1 MQDRITTNDTFISS
15 GCDSNLSSGG
25 IDETHDNKFT
35 NISPVSTKGIFF
47 ILKAK
52 RNNKWFILKGIN
64 ESYKNISIYETI
76 LQREFE
82 IGNQISHNNITN
94 TLFID
99 TLDDYGKVIVMEY
112 IDGCT
117 LHDFLKKPH
126 NKTDKNKIVKEL
138 LDAVEY
144 LHQRQILHRDL
155 KPDNIMITYNGHNVK
170 LIDLGL
176 CDEDSSDQMKQSVG
190 TGKYS
195 SPEQLAGITPLDC
208 RTDIFSIGKILAE
221 IFPDPNRKISHIIK
235 KCTEA
240 DRDKRPANVYELKEM
255 WNKSD
260 IPTLVLV
267 NIAALLFFC
276 LCTFLLYVKSNPTED
291 DKNINSVDSTV
302 AIPSRTDSQ
311 ADKDQTGKAV
321 NTNEAEQGVSV
332 EGKAVESANLPSTA
346 KGHSVDPYI
355 DMVKADYKKVKEQIT
370 NGEIKIY
377 EEAEREIMRYCMNNN
392 KTISDYKAKFGYN
405 SELTILELTSSEFVT
420 KLQAEQ
426 SKLPKLQDEIQKV
439 RDEINNIQFKDN
451 VDLDR
456 LNNLQIK
463 EGELCVRLSKI
474 LNEINSIYNNK

>member
-15 GCDSNLSSGG
+15 GCDSNISSGG
-25 IDETHDNKFT
+25 VVETPDNKFT

-64 ESYKNISIYETI
+64 ESYKNISIYKTI
-76 LQREFE
+76 LLREFE
-82 IGNQISHNNITN
+82 IGNQLSHNNITN

-99 TLDDYGKVIVMEY
+99 TIDDYGKVIVMEY

-126 NKTDKNKIVKEL
+126 NKTDKDKIVKEL

-176 CDEDSSDQMKQSVG
+176 CDEDSSDLMKQSVG

-255 WNKSD
+255 WNKSY
-260 IPTLVLV
+260 IPTLAVV
-267 NIAALLFFC
+267 NIAALAFVC
-276 LCTFLLYVKSNPTED
+276 LCTLLYIKSNPTEV
-291 DKNINSVDSTV
+291 DKNISPVDSTI
-302 AIPSRTDSQ
+302 AIPTQTDSQ
-311 ADKDQTGKAV
+311 ADKDQSGKAV
-321 NTNEAEQGVSV
+321 NTNEAEQGISV
-332 EGKAVESANLPSTA
+332 DRKATESANQPSTE
-346 KGHSVDPYI
+346 KDHSVDPYI
-355 DMVKADYKKVKEQIT
+355 DILKEDYKKVNEQIT

-377 EEAEREIMRYCMNNN
+377 EEAEREIMRFCMNNN
-392 KTISDYKAKFGYN
+392 KTISDYKGKFGFN
-405 SELTILELTSSEFVT
+405 SELTMLELTLSEFIT
-420 KLQAEQ
+420 KLHAEQ
-426 SKLPKLQDEIQKV
+426 RKLPKLQDEIKKV
-439 RDEINNIQFKDN
+439 RDEINSILITDN
-451 VDLDR
+451 VDTDR
-456 LNNLQIK
+456 LN
-463 EGELCVRLSKI
+463 RLRDKDSVLSVKLNKI
-474 LNEINSIYNNK
+474 QNETYSIYKNQ